1 MYSIL
6 TLSGARAPDIIL
18 KKSCRF
24 LFFSLYDAFGENKN
38 KKLSLSFF
46 LFFFL
51 LLLCGWRL
59 KGKGKGVLGARE
71 TRGAREEGGKETPD
85 RTRRMLNPYW

>member
-6 TLSGARAPDIIL
+6 TARAPDIIL

-46 LFFFL
+46 LFFFYFF
-51 LLLCGWRL
+51 CVAGVW
-59 KGKGKGVLGARE
+59 KGRE
-71 TRGAREEGGKETPD
+71 REF
-85 RTRRMLNPYW
+85 